1 MLDLCLQDGNVR
13 LFFLPLSL
21 HRRDLFAQKVYFQ
34 RLLVQLQGHLLGLM
48 IERIQFVVRLLENE
62 GGGIVVLLRLFRALG
77 DLLEAIQP
85 DGNFQA
91 PQFIAERQILFR
103 LLRLLAK
110 GLDLQFQLR
119 DFVSDA
125 KQIVLR
131 VRKPALGLLLTMAV
145 FGDTGS
151 LFKNFAAVGRFLRED
166 LVDSALADVGVTF
179 SSKAGIHEKLVDI
192 AQTRRLLVDV
202 VLAFARTVV
211 PAGDHDLWRFDGKR
225 PVLIV

>member
-1 MLDLCLQDGNVR
+1 
-13 LFFLPLSL
+13 
-21 HRRDLFAQKVYFQ
+21 
-34 RLLVQLQGHLLGLM
+34 M
-48 IERIQFVVRLLENE
+48 IESIQFVVRLLENE
-62 GGGIVVLLRLFRALG
+62 GSRIIVLLRFFRALS

-131 VRKPALGLLLTMAV
+131 IGEPALGLLLTMAV

-151 LFKNFAAVGRFLRED
+151 LFKNFAAVGRFLRKD
-166 LVDSALADVGVTF
+166 LVDSALTDVGVTF
-179 SSKAGIHEKLVDI
+179 SSKTGVHKKLVDI

>member
-1 MLDLCLQDGNVR
+1 
-13 LFFLPLSL
+13 
-21 HRRDLFAQKVYFQ
+21 
-34 RLLVQLQGHLLGLM
+34 M
-48 IERIQFVVRLLENE
+48 IESIQFVVRLLENE
-62 GGGIVVLLRLFRALG
+62 GGGIVVLLRFFRALS

-103 LLRLLAK
+103 LFRLLPK

-151 LFKNFAAVGRFLRED
+151 LFKNFAAVGRFLRKD
-166 LVDSALADVGVTF
+166 LVDSALTDVRVAF

-202 VLAFARTVV
+202 VLALARTVV
-211 PAGDHDLWRFDGKR
+211 PAGDHDLGRFDGKR
-225 PVLIV
+225 PVLIVENQRRFRVADGRALERAAKDHVLHFCPAQGFGTLLAHDPADGV

>member
-1 MLDLCLQDGNVR
+1 
-13 LFFLPLSL
+13 
-21 HRRDLFAQKVYFQ
+21 
-34 RLLVQLQGHLLGLM
+34 M

-62 GGGIVVLLRLFRALG
+62 GGGIVVLLRLFRALS

-85 DGNFQA
+85 DSNFQA
-91 PQFIAERQILFR
+91 PQFIAERQIFLC

-119 DFVSDA
+119 DFVPDA

-131 VRKPALGLLLTMAV
+131 IGEPALGLLFPVAV
-145 FGDTGS
+145 FGDAGS

-166 LVDSALADVGVTF
+166 LVDSALTDVRVAF

-202 VLAFARTVV
+202 ILAFARTVV
-211 PAGDHDLWRFDGKR
+211 PASDHNLGRFDGKH
-225 PVLIV
+225 PVLVIQNQRRFRIADGRAL